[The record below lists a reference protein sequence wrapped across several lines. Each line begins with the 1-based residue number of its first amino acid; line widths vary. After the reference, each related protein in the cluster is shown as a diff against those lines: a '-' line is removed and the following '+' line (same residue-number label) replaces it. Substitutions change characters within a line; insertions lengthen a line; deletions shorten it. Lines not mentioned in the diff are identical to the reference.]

1 VQEIS
6 VAFRSAKVAFIRG
19 AKDDNKRQH
28 DTKNYKYQPETRMCK
43 MSQMKIQ
50 SATSSASI
58 ADILERVLDM
68 GVVIAGDIRI
78 KLVDI
83 ELLTIQIRLVVC
95 SIDKAKEIGMDW
107 WNVSLDKKTAA
118 PVAAISDDAT
128 LLASRLETVE
138 RRMKDL
144 EKSGVLKR

>member
-1 VQEIS
+1 L
-6 VAFRSAKVAFIRG
+6 FI
-19 AKDDNKRQH
+19 AL
-28 DTKNYKYQPETRMCK
+28 PERVRPLFKQSLETWMYK

-95 SIDKAKEIGMDW
+95 SIEKAKEIGMDW
-107 WNVSLDKKTAA
+107 WNVSLDKKTTS
-118 PVAAISDDAT
+118 PVSAISDDAT

>member
-1 VQEIS
+1 M
-6 VAFRSAKVAFIRG
+6 F
-19 AKDDNKRQH
+19 
-28 DTKNYKYQPETRMCK
+28 K
-43 MSQMKIQ
+43 MNQMKIQ

-107 WNVSLDKKTAA
+107 WNVSLDKKIAS
-118 PVAAISDDAT
+118 PVAAISDDAA